1 MPNRAR
7 ARSLLVRL
15 AVVTALAGTPLA
27 AAWPSAAVSLPP
39 PLGACS
45 GPQCPGTYPPP
56 HNGDFVGRDASVNV
70 FVGGDYKV
78 QGRAAEVEGQVVT
91 LGNLSIAKNGGG
103 AFNMSVVGV
112 GSRVVPPDGTDFVTV
127 GKGVSVAGGNTLY
140 LGGSDSKTTAWGNLR
155 YGTTATG
162 TISIAPTGKAI
173 QDSGAG
179 AKYADLL
186 PVIERFS
193 HSMARQTATGTV
205 TASGGAVT
213 FKGDGTSKRQVFNV
227 PGDLGGPTTQVGLAF
242 TGIPAGATVI
252 VNMLSNTPTI
262 NTYTGTGLPGDQLT
276 QLRPKLMWNFPT
288 ATTVR
293 LTGGAQF
300 QGSMMAGNPAGT
312 TTISTPGMNGRVYL
326 AGNLV
331 QEGSGGYELHSYP
344 FDGDLPDDEPPV
356 VHGRISVTKKAT
368 DTGRPLPGAVFQLWR
383 ESNGQAGLQT
393 GGATPD
399 TAVGGACTSGADGEC
414 RAADL
419 PLGSYYWQETKAP
432 NGYELPRPTVSGPH
446 QLTAEN
452 AERGVAVTVED
463 APIPPVQGGIYVHKT
478 DETTHRPLS
487 GVVFELWR
495 ETNGRPG
502 LQTSGP
508 GPDTKTGPA
517 CATNGTGTCDFDGLA
532 LGTYYVREVAV
543 PEGYVLPGNPVS
555 GPYVLTAENAPKG
568 IELRLTN
575 KRGEPDKG
583 KGKGGPR
590 H

>member
-1 MPNRAR
+1 M
-7 ARSLLVRL
+7 
-15 AVVTALAGTPLA
+15 AGTPLV
-27 AAWPSAAVSLPP
+27 AAWPGAAVPLPP

-45 GPQCPGTYPPP
+45 GPQCPGVYPPP
-56 HNGDFVGRDASVNV
+56 HNGDFVGRDASINV
-70 FVGGDYKV
+70 FVGGDYQV

-91 LGNLSIAKNGGG
+91 LGSLSIAKNGGG

-127 GKGVSVAGGNTLY
+127 GKGVSVAAGNTLY

-173 QDSGAG
+173 HDSDAG
-179 AKYADLL
+179 AKYAGLR

-193 HSMARQTATGTV
+193 HCMAEQTATGTV
-205 TASGGAVT
+205 TSAFGTVT

-227 PGDLGGPTTQVGLAF
+227 PGDLGGPTSQVGLTF

-252 VNMLSNTPTI
+252 VNMLSASPLI
-262 NTYTGTGLPGDQLT
+262 NTYTGTGLAGDQLT
-276 QLRPKLMWNFPT
+276 GLRPKLMWNFPT
-288 ATTVR
+288 STTAR
-293 LTGGAQF
+293 ITGGAQF
-300 QGSMMAGNPAGT
+300 QGSMMAGNPSGT

-331 QEGSGGYELHSYP
+331 QEGSGGYELHNYP
-344 FDGDLPDDEPPV
+344 FDGDLPTCDEPPPV
-356 VHGRISVTKKAT
+356 LGHISVTKKAT

-383 ESNGQAGLQT
+383 ESNGEAGLQT

-399 TAVGGACTSGADGEC
+399 TAVGSACTSGADGVC

-432 NGYELPRPTVSGPH
+432 NGYELPRPNVSGPH
-446 QLTAEN
+446 QLTADN

-463 APIPPVQGGIYVHKT
+463 APVPPVHGAIHVLKT
-478 DETTHRPLS
+478 DDTTHRPLP
-487 GVVFELWR
+487 GAVFELWR

-508 GPDTKTGPA
+508 GADTRTGPA
-517 CATNGTGTCDFDGLA
+517 CATNDMGRCDFDGLD

-543 PEGYVLPGNPVS
+543 PEGYVLPGEPVA
-555 GPYVLTAENAPKG
+555 GPYVLTAENGPEG

-590 H
+590 R